1 MTKILLIE
9 DDEVLAGMYKMKIKQ
24 QGYELVTAENG
35 KEGVEKAKK
44 EKPDLILL
52 DLILPQKDGYQ
63 VLQELKE
70 DKETKGI
77 KVFILSNLG
86 QNGEIKKGKEMGA
99 DDYLIKAN
107 MTPGQLVDKIDKKL
121 NDKGK

>member
-9 DDEVLAGMYKMKIKQ
+9 DDEVLSGMYKMKMKQ
-24 QGYELVTAENG
+24 EGYDVVLADNGENG
-35 KEGVEKAKK
+35 LEKAKTD
-44 EKPDLILL
+44 KPDIILL

-63 VLQELKE
+63 VLEELKQS
-70 DKETKGI
+70 KETKDI

-99 DDYLIKAN
+99 EDYFIKADL
-107 MTPGQLVDKIDKKL
+107 TPGQLVEKIKKRL
-121 NDKGK
+121 QEDEK

>member
-24 QGYELVTAENG
+24 QGYELVAAENG
-35 KEGVEKAKK
+35 EEGLEKAKK

-86 QNGEIKKGKEMGA
+86 QNGEIKRGKEMGA

-107 MTPGQLVDKIDKKL
+107 MTPRQLVDKIDKKL
-121 NDKGK
+121 NDKDK